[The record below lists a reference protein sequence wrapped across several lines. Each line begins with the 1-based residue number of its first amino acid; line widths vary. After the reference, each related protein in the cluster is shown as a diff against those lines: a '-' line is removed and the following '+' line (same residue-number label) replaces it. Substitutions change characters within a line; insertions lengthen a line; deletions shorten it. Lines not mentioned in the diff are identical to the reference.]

1 MPYTKDLREI
11 ALTKETV
18 RGTVASVATG
28 DWIPVMEWDV
38 AEEVTKKENIS
49 RVGTM
54 AAYEGDRVVTK
65 RYSGTLKAIADRR
78 LLPRIVMGI
87 LGTVNTTAN
96 TPQTGVHTH
105 TFTRSDVNNLPSYT
119 FSTQDPA
126 EGDNTY
132 ARGVFKSLKLNYVID
147 DYLIYDAEFD
157 ATTKASG
164 TFTSSYS
171 ASNSVMLPWMASV
184 KLANDVAGLAG
195 ASNIVIQQLELEM
208 LRTSNFVGQIG
219 NQEASE
225 IVSGVLDVKGKITL
239 TLSNATYRDLAQ
251 GDNTYRALEILLTG
265 TSTTVGTST
274 NPSFR
279 VRLPK
284 ISFRNFTRAIND
296 EFVSQEIEFIALR
309 DNSNGDVEVRVINDV
324 AAY

>member
-1 MPYTKDLREI
+1 M
-11 ALTKETV
+11 
-18 RGTVASVATG
+18 
-28 DWIPVMEWDV
+28 
-38 AEEVTKKENIS
+38 
-49 RVGTM
+49 
-54 AAYEGDRVVTK
+54 
-65 RYSGTLKAIADRR
+65 
-78 LLPRIVMGI
+78 
-87 LGTVNTTAN
+87 
-96 TPQTGVHTH
+96 
-105 TFTRSDVNNLPSYT
+105 
-119 FSTQDPA
+119 
-126 EGDNTY
+126 
-132 ARGVFKSLKLNYVID
+132 
-147 DYLIYDAEFD
+147 IYDAEFD